1 MEEGGCEEL
10 HPRHVESEFHIA
22 PDWERP
28 AFDPYHEDVF
38 TAEGMKELI
47 GRLREAGLEIEGPIF
62 EAFRVEDAW
71 RKEVEVCGE
80 LFEAE
85 QRDLDEV
92 GALSQEDE
100 LGDWLESLEGY
111 DEDL

>member
-1 MEEGGCEEL
+1 
-10 HPRHVESEFHIA
+10 
-22 PDWERP
+22 
-28 AFDPYHEDVF
+28 
-38 TAEGMKELI
+38 LI
-47 GRLREAGLEIEGPIF
+47 GRLREAGIEIEGTIF
-62 EAFRVEDAW
+62 EAFKVEDAW